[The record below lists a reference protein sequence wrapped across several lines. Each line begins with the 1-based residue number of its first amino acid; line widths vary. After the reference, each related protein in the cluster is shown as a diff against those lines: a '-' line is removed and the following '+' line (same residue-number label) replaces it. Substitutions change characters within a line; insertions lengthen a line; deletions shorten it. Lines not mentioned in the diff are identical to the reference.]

1 MNKTTIRVIIS
12 LLVII
17 LLIPCLGFTQDKE
30 KPNIVLAVTYIHEHK
45 EGSTVADLD
54 SIWALW
60 DKNVTKKNKY
70 ISMQFC
76 VGHLYGSNSS
86 DFLVITEFNG
96 GDLDIIAKANEED
109 TRLEKEWMKD
119 KEDRKAFYTLFTEH
133 FKPKHSDEIYTLFTK
148 VIN

>member
-1 MNKTTIRVIIS
+1 MNKNTIKVILS
-12 LLVII
+12 V
-17 LLIPCLGFTQDKE
+17 LLILIFIPSLIAQDKE
-30 KPNIVLAVTYIHEHK
+30 KPNIVVGVTYTHEHK
-45 EGSTVADLD
+45 EGVTVADLD
-54 SIWALW
+54 SIWTLW

-70 ISMQFC
+70 IIMQFC
-76 VGHLYGSNSS
+76 VSHLYGSNSS

-109 TRLEKEWMKD
+109 FRLEKEWMKD
-119 KEDRKAFYTLFTEH
+119 KEDRKAFYALFTEH